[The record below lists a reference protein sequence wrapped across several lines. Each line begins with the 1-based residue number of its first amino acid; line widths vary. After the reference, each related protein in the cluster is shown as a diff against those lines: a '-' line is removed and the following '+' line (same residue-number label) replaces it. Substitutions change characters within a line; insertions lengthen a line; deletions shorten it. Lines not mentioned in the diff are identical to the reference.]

1 MRVVAAA
8 MDPSDEELLQAL
20 ASGREEAV
28 GPLYSRYAPIV
39 FGMAAQALDRPTAEE
54 IVQDVFVAVWK
65 NAASFEPGRGPVRPW
80 LLQIAHYRIA
90 NELRRRSRRPKAQ
103 ADPDGEHLAR
113 LADPAPDQMEITWT
127 EYRRAALRR
136 ALEELPPPQR
146 QALGLAFFEDLSHGE
161 IASVLDLPLGTAKSR
176 VRAGLL
182 ALRGKLAPLVA
193 TVVLLALLV
202 GVTIE
207 VGRRR
212 RALALALAS
221 DERALA
227 MLTSS
232 DAQALRL
239 TAVAGTNPETHGVYR
254 FRPGAAI
261 AVVTLSS
268 FKPSP
273 SGRAYQVWA
282 LSGGRWT
289 SVGLAHPD
297 AAGRARLI
305 AEGPAFAVRPEAL
318 QVTIE
323 PESGSLS
330 PAGPAVIAWP
340 EP

>member
-1 MRVVAAA
+1 MPVVAAT

-65 NAASFEPGRGPVRPW
+65 NAASFEPARGPVRPW

-113 LADPAPDQMEITWT
+113 LADPAPDQAEITWT

-161 IASVLDLPLGTAKSR
+161 IAAVLDLPLGTAKSR

-193 TVVLLALLV
+193 VLALLALLV

-207 VGRRR
+207 MRDRRR
-212 RALALALAS
+212 ALALAS

-254 FRPGAAI
+254 FRPGATT
-261 AVVTLSS
+261 AVITLSS
-268 FKPSP
+268 FPPAP
-273 SGRAYQVWA
+273 SGHAYQAWA

-289 SVGLAHPD
+289 SVGLARPD

-318 QVTIE
+318 QVTVE

-330 PAGPAVIAWP
+330 PSGPAVIAWR
-340 EP
+340 

>member
-8 MDPSDEELLQAL
+8 MDPSDEELLRAL

-39 FGMAAQALDRPTAEE
+39 FGMAAQALDRSTAEE

-65 NAASFEPGRGPVRPW
+65 NAASFEPARGPVRPW

-103 ADPDGEHLAR
+103 ADPDGERLAR
-113 LADPAPDQMEITWT
+113 LADPAPDQAEITWT

-161 IASVLDLPLGTAKSR
+161 IAAVLDLPLGTAKSR

-193 TVVLLALLV
+193 MLALLALLA

-207 VGRRR
+207 VRNRR
-212 RALALALAS
+212 LALAT

-239 TAVAGTNPETHGVYR
+239 TAAAGTNPETHGVYR

-261 AVVTLSS
+261 AVITLSN
-268 FKPSP
+268 FPPAP
-273 SGRAYQVWA
+273 SGRAYQAWA

-289 SVGLAHPD
+289 SVGLARPA

-318 QVTIE
+318 QVTVE
-323 PESGSLS
+323 PESGSLA
-330 PAGPAVIAWP
+330 PAGPVLIAWR